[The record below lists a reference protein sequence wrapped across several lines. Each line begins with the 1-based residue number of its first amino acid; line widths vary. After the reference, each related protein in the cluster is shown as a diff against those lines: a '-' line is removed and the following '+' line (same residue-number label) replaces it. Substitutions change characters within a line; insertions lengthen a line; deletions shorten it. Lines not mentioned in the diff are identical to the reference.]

1 VEVQTKG
8 MHGRAAA
15 NDPAVLLATTEGV
28 KEAKREGV

>member
-1 VEVQTKG
+1 

-28 KEAKREGV
+28 KEEGSGFQV